1 MWAAA
6 DTMNLGYQ
14 FENIGV
20 VVPAS
25 GNFTPADVRIA
36 DIDGD
41 GRADVCFI
49 HDNGDIGCSRNGGQ
63 GRNYYWQGFSTDSG
77 LRETVFTGK
86 NKGDKTGVRL
96 GMGPNSL
103 SMTLLLSWIKH

>member
-1 MWAAA
+1 M
-6 DTMNLGYQ
+6 
-14 FENIGV
+14 

-25 GNFTPADVRIA
+25 GNFTSADVRIA

-63 GRNYYWQGFSTDSG
+63 GRNYYWQGFSTDTG

-96 GMGPNSL
+96 GTRLHSL
-103 SMTLLLSWIKH
+103 LMSLLLS

>member
-1 MWAAA
+1 
-6 DTMNLGYQ
+6 
-14 FENIGV
+14 V

-25 GNFTPADVRIA
+25 GNFTAADVRIA

-63 GRNYYWQGFSTDSG
+63 GSNYYWQGFSTDTG
-77 LRETVFTGK
+77 LRDIVFTGK
-86 NKGDKTGVRL
+86 NKGDISGVVLGTKTHSDLNVL
-96 GMGPNSL
+96 YFISKQILTISL
-103 SMTLLLSWIKH
+103 